1 MFMAKSTDQL
11 RAYLIDVTFF
21 TWPEPASGYH
31 HLVIVSQTAP
41 NKEESEEIARIIAFS
56 RIGNKLEESVLND
69 KGYGKWQ
76 FKGKF
81 IDHSHTPRPS
91 GPNEVNVTI
100 DISDLGNLLTD
111 LEGQIHYIGGRV
123 RYLDK
128 KRQIIP
134 VYGSIEEIRSNA
146 QMSDLT
152 YRVR

>member
-1 MFMAKSTDQL
+1 MFMTKSTDQL

-31 HLVIVSQTAP
+31 HLVIASQTVP
-41 NKEESEEIARIIAFS
+41 NK
-56 RIGNKLEESVLND
+56 
-69 KGYGKWQ
+69 
-76 FKGKF
+76 
-81 IDHSHTPRPS
+81 
-91 GPNEVNVTI
+91 VNVTI

-111 LEGQIHYIGGRV
+111 LEGQLHYIEGRV
-123 RYLDK
+123 RYVDK